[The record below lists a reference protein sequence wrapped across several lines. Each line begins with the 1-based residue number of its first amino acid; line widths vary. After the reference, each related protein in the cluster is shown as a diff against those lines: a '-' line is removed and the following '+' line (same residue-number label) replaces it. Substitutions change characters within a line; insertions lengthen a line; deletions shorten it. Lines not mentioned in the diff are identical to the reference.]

1 MKKNEENF
9 WPLCVNKFS
18 KELTTQ
24 QLTTWIN
31 PLEFKVEGEKAQII
45 APNQFILQWVKEKF
59 SEQIQSLLKEHLSNL
74 NIEYVVVKKNKVTK
88 NSPANIKSKLN
99 NMSVKLATKKTNGL
113 NTSFNF
119 SNFVTG
125 KANQLAT
132 AAAKQIAEN
141 PGTAYNP
148 LFIYGGVGLGKTHL
162 MHAIGNH
169 LKSLQS

>member
-9 WPLCVNKFS
+9 WPLCVNKLS

-74 NIEYVVVKKNKVTK
+74 NIEYVVVKK
-88 NSPANIKSKLN
+88 IKLRKI
-99 NMSVKLATKKTNGL
+99 A
-113 NTSFNF
+113 
-119 SNFVTG
+119 
-125 KANQLAT
+125 Q
-132 AAAKQIAEN
+132 QI
-141 PGTAYNP
+141 
-148 LFIYGGVGLGKTHL
+148 
-162 MHAIGNH
+162 
-169 LKSLQS
+169 